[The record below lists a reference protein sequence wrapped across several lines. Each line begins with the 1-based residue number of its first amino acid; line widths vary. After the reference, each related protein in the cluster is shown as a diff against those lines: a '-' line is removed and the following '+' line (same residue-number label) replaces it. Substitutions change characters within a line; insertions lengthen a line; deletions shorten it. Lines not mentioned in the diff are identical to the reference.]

1 MKLTLYK
8 FNKRPNSTAIPSG
21 LTPSTVFSNCFMKS
35 ASSVINP
42 VITMAKGLDPN
53 GFNYAYIDEFKRYYF
68 IDDIAY
74 GLGVWEISL
83 SIDVLASHRT
93 PILASS
99 QYVRRAQSSY
109 DRNIIDSIY
118 PLKASHTS
126 ETSTADTTITRESD
140 HSTVLNYFGKQYNTG
155 YFILSIISG
164 NGSGV
169 NYIAM
174 DYASFN
180 TFMQTLLST
189 VPGDMTDV
197 SNGLAKQFYDPIR
210 YINSCFWFPDY
221 PNASAAGTLNIGGYN
236 ISCLFWNIV
245 DPVETYSTTV
255 DIPKHPD
262 AAAYP
267 YLQTEPYSV
276 YNLIFEPFGTIP
288 IDSTK
293 IYGASQLTLKWTV
306 DYGNGYGK
314 LWIYNGSL
322 LLDTIDT
329 QMAVS
334 IPVAQITTDV
344 IGGISSVL
352 GAAGGILGSAAK
364 GDLVGAAGALFQGI
378 GNYRDAMRPMLSST
392 GASGSFI
399 IYTTGAPQLIGNFYY
414 QVDRDPAHYGEPL
427 CQYATLS
434 TLSGFVLCDNASY
447 DGDAVVGSE
456 REMIESFLN
465 SGIFVE

>member
-1 MKLTLYK
+1 MILKLYK
-8 FNKRPNSTAIPSG
+8 FNKRPNSTAVPTA
-21 LTPSTVFSNCFMKS
+21 LTPVQNFNAAFMKN
-35 ASSVINP
+35 ASSIINP
-42 VITMAKGLDPN
+42 VLTLQKGLDPN
-53 GFNYAYIDEFKRYYF
+53 GYNYAYIQEFDRYYF
-68 IDDIAY
+68 IDDIVY
-74 GLGVWEISL
+74 VLGAWQVSM
-83 SIDVLASHRT
+83 SVDVLASFRSGL
-93 PILASS
+93 LATS
-99 QYVRRAQSSY
+99 QYVRRSASSY

-126 ETSTADTTITRESD
+126 STNTPSGNVIRKSD
-140 HSTVLNYFGKQYNTG
+140 SQPRLSYFNRAYNTG
-155 YFILSIISG
+155 YFILSITG
-164 NGSGV
+164 NNGTGI
-169 NYIAM
+169 NYVAM

-180 TFMQTLLST
+180 TFMQNMLST

-221 PNASAAGTLNIGGYN
+221 PTSTASSGLNVGGYS
-236 ISCLFWNIV
+236 ISCTYYAISN
-245 DPVETYSTTV
+245 PVETYSIDV

-262 AAAYP
+262 AATYP

-293 IYGASQLTLKWTV
+293 IYGATKLTLEWTV

-344 IGGISSVL
+344 IGGVSSVL
-352 GAAGGILGSAAK
+352 GAAGGILGAAAS
-364 GDLVGAAGALFQGI
+364 GNLVGAAGALFQGI
-378 GNYRDAMRPMLSST
+378 GNYRDAMRPMISST
-392 GASGSFI
+392 GAAGSFI

-414 QVDRDPAHYGEPL
+414 QVDKDPGHYGEPL

-434 TLSGFVLCDNASY
+434 TLSGFTLCDNASY
-447 DGDAVVGSE
+447 GGDSTTAVE
-456 REMIESFLN
+456 RETIESYMNGGFF
-465 SGIFVE
+465 IE

>member
-1 MKLTLYK
+1 MNLTLYK
-8 FNKRPNSTAIPSG
+8 FNKRPNSTAIPSV
-21 LTPSTVFSNCFMKS
+21 LTPSTVFSSCYMKS

-83 SIDVLASHRT
+83 SIDVLASHRAS
-93 PILASS
+93 ILASS

-126 ETSTADTTITRESD
+126 TTSVPSGNVIRKSD
-140 HSTVLNYFGKQYNTG
+140 SQPRLSYFSRAYNTG
-155 YFILSIISG
+155 YFILAITGS
-164 NGSGV
+164 NGTGI
-169 NYIAM
+169 NYVAM

-180 TFMQTLLST
+180 TFMSNMLST
-189 VPGDMTDV
+189 VPNDMSDV
-197 SNGLAKQFYDPIR
+197 SNGIAKQFYDPIR
-210 YINSCFWFPDY
+210 YINSCFWFPDF
-221 PNASAAGTLNIGGYN
+221 PSGNSSSDLNIGGYTVSCTYWS
-236 ISCLFWNIV
+236 ISN
-245 DPVETYSTTV
+245 PVETYTIDV

-262 AAAYP
+262 AATYP

-276 YNLIFEPFGTIP
+276 YNLVFEPFGTIP

-293 IYGASQLTLKWTV
+293 IYGATKLTLEWTV
-306 DYGNGYGK
+306 DYGNGFGK

-344 IGGISSVL
+344 IGGVSSVLSGAAGVL
-352 GAAGGILGSAAK
+352 GAAASGDLLGAANSLFGGIGS
-364 GDLVGAAGALFQGI
+364 F
-378 GNYRDAMRPMLSST
+378 RDSMRPMISST
-392 GASGSFI
+392 GAAGSFI

-427 CQYATLS
+427 CQYQTLS
-434 TLSGFVLCDNASY
+434 SLSGFVLCDNASY

-465 SGIFVE
+465 SGVFVE